1 MRIIDAHVHVLDNY
15 APMAPFE
22 DTGRYDRLLK
32 LMDEC
37 GVEKALMLP
46 VVAAFSPRNNE
57 ECAAWARQH
66 PDRLVAMADVPL
78 NQPEA
83 AARISRAREEFG
95 AVAISC
101 YPATPE
107 LGWMLESASEPVW
120 QAFAATGLVCNLH
133 VTPPNYPPFFALA
146 RRYPQI
152 QFVLNHF
159 GLIGKSPPAD
169 PQCGGLFEAAVLP
182 NVFVKA
188 SAFYAIAETP
198 WDFRC
203 PQALK
208 TFARV
213 LKGLGPERLIWG
225 TDWPPSSRGLTYR
238 QNLEIVRTCAGVG
251 EKELELILGGN
262 AAKVFG
268 V

>member
-1 MRIIDAHVHVLDNY
+1 MRIIDAHVHVLENY

-46 VVAAFSPRNNE
+46 VVAPFSPRNNE

-66 PDRLVAMADVPL
+66 PDRLAVMADVPL
-78 NQPEA
+78 DQPEA
-83 AARISRAREEFG
+83 PERIRRAREELG

-101 YPATPE
+101 YPAKSP
-107 LGWMLESASEPVW
+107 LDWMLEPSYEGVW
-120 QAFAATGLVCNLH
+120 AAFADTGLVSNLH
-133 VTPPNYPPFFALA
+133 VTPPSYKAFFALA

-152 QFVLNHF
+152 KFVMNHF
-159 GLIGKSPPAD
+159 GLVGKSPPAD
-169 PQCGGLFEAAVLP
+169 PQCGGLFEAATLA

-198 WDFRC
+198 WDIRC
-203 PQALK
+203 PQAMK

-213 LKGLGPERLIWG
+213 LEGLGPEKLLWG

-238 QNLEIVRTCAGVG
+238 QNLEIVRTIPGLGV
-251 EKELELILGGN
+251 KDLELILGAN
-262 AAKVFG
+262 TARVFG